1 MSFYTDTK
9 KSGKSGYKSEKISKV
24 IKSPYTSIQ
33 KSELHAILMVLLDY
47 PDSLNII
54 TDSLYAERV
63 VLH

>member
-1 MSFYTDTK
+1 M
-9 KSGKSGYKSEKISKV
+9 GMAGYKSDRISKV

-33 KSELHAILMVLLDY
+33 KSELYVILMVLLDY